1 MSFFGGSQKPAG
13 PSALEV
19 AKMEA
24 ELLSDTFNK
33 MTKNCFTKC
42 VAKYNESDLQV
53 GEMTCTDRC
62 VSKYMQASEKIAD
75 TLKAFEEL
83 SKKQAQAQADM
94 MKSFK

>member
-1 MSFFGGSQKPAG
+1 MSFFNQKPPSG
-13 PSALEV
+13 PSALDI

-33 MTKNCFTKC
+33 MTKTCFTKC

-62 VSKYMQASEKIAD
+62 VGKYMQASDKIAD
-75 TLKAFEEL
+75 TLKKFEEI
-83 SKKQAQAQADM
+83 SKAQAQAQEDM
-94 MKSFK
+94 MKKFK